1 MVIDWFYDKKINVY
15 SYSDDLYDAD
25 GVSCDGYSLKY
36 EYNDK
41 CKNKTKFW
49 KEIKIMMNY
58 EVAEEAGMRLVLN
71 TESSG
76 YIELAEVINDII
88 YVYID
93 DVDYFDNVDQCEAA
107 ERDVDTFVEF
117 WRNKCKKLYNEED

>member
-1 MVIDWFYDKKINVY
+1 MK
-15 SYSDDLYDAD
+15 
-25 GVSCDGYSLKY
+25 
-36 EYNDK
+36 
-41 CKNKTKFW
+41 
-49 KEIKIMMNY
+49 Y

-71 TESSG
+71 TKNAG
-76 YIELAEVINDII
+76 YIELAEVVGDFI

-117 WRNKCKKLYNEED
+117 LEKQGKKLYSEED